1 MVTKCLTESSSMT
14 DCAAHE
20 DFVFV
25 DEPDGSAA
33 APPQAAWH
41 ILVVDDEPDVHAATR
56 LALKGLEIEGRSLA
70 FSHAHTVRE
79 AQALLDAPND
89 FAVALIDVV
98 METED
103 AGLRLVRYVRDKLA
117 NSALRIVLRT
127 GQPGYAPE
135 LQTIQQY
142 DINDYRTKSELTQVR
157 LFTSLAIAI
166 RAYAQIQQ
174 LESGHRRL
182 ARILEATLALGKAT
196 TLEGF
201 AQNLLARLDALLA
214 GQTEAGG
221 ERRRPDANR
230 IAIALQQEGAAPC
243 VLAATAPWQDW
254 AGQALDSLGL
264 QRGIR
269 QLQQTLQAQDHC
281 FDDGIQLFIPSAH
294 AMALAVW
301 VDLPRPLQPLEQGLL
316 EVFAS
321 NVSVAFENLQLYLDI
336 NELAFVDDLVGLP
349 NRNAM
354 VAALD
359 AQKYPQG
366 VLALLDLDG
375 FADINS
381 VLDAHFGDAV
391 LQAVARRLKAEFAPA
406 REAVVARVGGDLFG
420 VYGLASAITPQR
432 LAQVFAQP
440 FAVND
445 GEPLRLSATAG
456 LVQSPGAGGVA
467 ALKDAGVA
475 LKQAKGMARGGSLY
489 FDPTQSQA
497 AGQRMQLLN
506 RLRAAFSEQ
515 RLCLYYQPCVE
526 LRTGRVVGA
535 ECLLRWQ
542 TAPGTFIPPDQFI
555 PLAEQSGLML
565 ALGRWVVSTALHWRK
580 QLSTQVADD
589 FRVAINVSQVQF
601 AEPDFVPH
609 FLAAMEAVGV
619 SGQQVEIELTES
631 VAVGNVRELEAK
643 LAQLRRAGIRV
654 AMDDFG
660 TGYSSLSILQRLAVD
675 KLKIDR
681 SFVSG
686 GPSAADNFQIA
697 HTIIGLARH
706 LQLATL
712 AEGIETE
719 AQRQALLS
727 AGCELG
733 QGYLFSR
740 PLPQDDFLAWLAQQP

>member
-1 MVTKCLTESSSMT
+1 MT

-25 DEPDGSAA
+25 DEPDGGVD
-33 APPQAAWH
+33 APPLAAWH

-79 AQALLDAPND
+79 AQILLERPND

-174 LESGHRRL
+174 LESGHQRL
-182 ARILEATLALGKAT
+182 ARILDATLALGKAT

-201 AQNLLARLDALLA
+201 AQNLLAQLDALLA
-214 GQTEAGG
+214 GQVASLAGEHRG
-221 ERRRPDANR
+221 PDASR
-230 IAIALQQEGAAPC
+230 IAIALQQEGAEPC

-264 QRGIR
+264 QRGVR

-281 FDDGIQLFIPSAH
+281 FDDGVQLFIPSEH

-359 AQKYPQG
+359 AQEYPQG

-391 LQAVARRLKAEFAPA
+391 LQTVAQRLEAEFAHA

-456 LVQSPGAGGVA
+456 LVQSPGEGGVA

-475 LKQAKGMARGGSLY
+475 LKQAKRMARGASLY

-542 TAPGTFIPPDQFI
+542 TAPGKFIPPDQFI

-565 ALGRWVVSTALHWRK
+565 ALGRWVVSTALRWRK
-580 QLSTQVADD
+580 GLSTQVADD

-601 AEPDFVPH
+601 AEPDFVSH

-643 LAQLRRAGIRV
+643 LAQLRKAGIRV

-697 HTIIGLARH
+697 HTIISLARH

-740 PLPQDDFLAWLAQQP
+740 PLPEDDFQAWLDQQP

>member
-1 MVTKCLTESSSMT
+1 MT

-25 DEPDGSAA
+25 DEPDGSVDAL
-33 APPQAAWH
+33 PLAAWH

-79 AQALLDAPND
+79 AQILLERPND

-174 LESGHRRL
+174 LESGHQRL
-182 ARILEATLALGKAT
+182 ARILDATLALGKAT

-201 AQNLLARLDALLA
+201 AQNLLVQLDALLA
-214 GQTEAGG
+214 GQVASPAGEYRG
-221 ERRRPDANR
+221 PDASR
-230 IAIALQQEGAAPC
+230 IAIALQQEGAEPC

-264 QRGIR
+264 QRGVR
-269 QLQQTLQAQDHC
+269 QLQQTLQVQDHC
-281 FDDGIQLFIPSAH
+281 FDDGVQLFIPSAH

-359 AQKYPQG
+359 AQEYPQG

-391 LQAVARRLKAEFAPA
+391 LQTVAQRLEAEFAHA

-456 LVQSPGAGGVA
+456 LVQSPGEGGVA

-475 LKQAKGMARGGSLY
+475 LKQAKRMAWGASLY

-542 TAPGTFIPPDQFI
+542 TAPGKFIPPDQFI

-565 ALGRWVVSTALHWRK
+565 ALGRWVVSTALRWRK
-580 QLSTQVADD
+580 GLSAQVADD

-601 AEPDFVPH
+601 AEPDFVSH
-609 FLAAMEAVGV
+609 FLSAMEAVGV

-643 LAQLRRAGIRV
+643 LAQLRKAGIRV

-697 HTIIGLARH
+697 HTIISLARH

-740 PLPQDDFLAWLAQQP
+740 PLPEDDFLAWLDQQP

>member
-1 MVTKCLTESSSMT
+1 MT

-25 DEPDGSAA
+25 DEPDGSVA
-33 APPQAAWH
+33 APPLAAWH

-79 AQALLDAPND
+79 AQILLERPND

-174 LESGHRRL
+174 LESGHQRL
-182 ARILEATLALGKAT
+182 ARILDATLALGKAT

-201 AQNLLARLDALLA
+201 AQNLLIQLDALLA
-214 GQTEAGG
+214 GQVASPAGEHRG
-221 ERRRPDANR
+221 PDASP
-230 IAIALQQEGAAPC
+230 IAIALQQEGAEPC

-264 QRGIR
+264 QRGVR

-281 FDDGIQLFIPSAH
+281 FDDGVQLFIPSEH

-359 AQKYPQG
+359 AQEYPQG

-391 LQAVARRLKAEFAPA
+391 LQTVAQRLEAEFAHA

-456 LVQSPGAGGVA
+456 LVQSPGEGGVA

-475 LKQAKGMARGGSLY
+475 LKQAKRMARGASLY

-542 TAPGTFIPPDQFI
+542 TAPGKFIPPDQFS

-565 ALGRWVVSTALHWRK
+565 ALGRWVVSTALRWRK
-580 QLSTQVADD
+580 GLSAQVADD

-601 AEPDFVPH
+601 AEPDFVSH

-643 LAQLRRAGIRV
+643 LAQLRKAGIRV

-697 HTIIGLARH
+697 HTIISLARH

-740 PLPQDDFLAWLAQQP
+740 PLPEDDFLAWLDQQP